1 MIVTITAGTA
11 IITASTVP
19 FNKIFRGV
27 ILTPFLELFSSSNY
41 FLNGIFDIKI
51 IQMYSRVQRPM
62 AFLRL
67 PC

>member
-1 MIVTITAGTA
+1 MIIVTITAGTA

-41 FLNGIFDIKI
+41 FS
-51 IQMYSRVQRPM
+51 MV
-62 AFLRL
+62 FLI
-67 PC
+67 